1 MKPMAIFEALQLG
14 RRLSLLSGPSLV
26 AQFRH
31 CLSIHLDSS
40 QRPRCSPAL
49 STVQPQ
55 RSELAC
61 KPASVCKILLVIVAD
76 VVKKSQLGATD
87 DCLIIG
93 WIPRISSMV
102 ILGPSSGDIM
112 ADVVPLRPNQSSAI
126 AAAAALHI
134 TLHEH

>member
-1 MKPMAIFEALQLG
+1 M
-14 RRLSLLSGPSLV
+14 
-26 AQFRH
+26 
-31 CLSIHLDSS
+31 
-40 QRPRCSPAL
+40 
-49 STVQPQ
+49 
-55 RSELAC
+55 
-61 KPASVCKILLVIVAD
+61 LVIVAD

-112 ADVVPLRPNQSSAI
+112 ADVVPLRANHSSAI